1 MLHYPSAIYSPR
13 FPVPA
18 YPPKH
23 LREHPRV
30 PNFAS
35 PKARM
40 RLPEPIKI
48 TIPVEKKE
56 GKTMETF
63 SHQVRTLKVFRNI
76 HEWAHGTSLVSCE
89 RCHKLQLSRCHPR
102 S

>member
-1 MLHYPSAIYSPR
+1 MPHYPSAIYSPR
-13 FPVPA
+13 FRVPA

-48 TIPVEKKE
+48 TIPVKK
-56 GKTMETF
+56 GRKNDGNVLTPG
-63 SHQVRTLKVFRNI
+63 
-76 HEWAHGTSLVSCE
+76 AHIESLQE
-89 RCHKLQLSRCHPR
+89 HSRMGARHVVGIV
-102 S
+102 